1 MPGRMKA
8 NRNFSYASLE
18 RFYAV
23 GTNCVMSSNDAV
35 DLGLP
40 CCNSTFE
47 FQVVHRCVFT
57 VV

>member
-1 MPGRMKA
+1 MKA